1 MTMTKHATTTVVP
14 TTVDVKTGQKGL
26 NRILAKVKGFS
37 TLIIVG
43 KRGETTRKAEIMAIQ
58 RGLNLDHGCFLD
70 VDGKYGDRTKRV
82 AAAHPV
88 KEGMKGEL
96 VKAIQAS
103 LYCHGFSTKG
113 IDGKYGPATEEAVKS
128 FQKSKNLTVN
138 GIVDE
143 VTYSTLLN

>member
-1 MTMTKHATTTVVP
+1 MTATKPATTT
-14 TTVDVKTGQKGL
+14 TTPPSVNVKTGQKGL

-43 KRGETTRKAEIMAIQ
+43 KRGDRTRKAEIMAIQ

-96 VKAIQAS
+96 VKAIQVS

-113 IDGKYGPATEEAVKS
+113 IDGKFGSDTVKAVKA
-128 FQKSKNLTVN
+128 FQKSVEIKADGLVGPVTVS
-138 GIVDE
+138 E
-143 VTYSTLLN
+143 LLK